1 MTVTKITATKE
12 TIVLTLDA
20 AVRGAA
26 AVTARVPLVCGDKAK
41 KAAFED
47 GRAVAQHSCTLQDS
61 AEIVLP
67 RFEGA
72 YDLLTC
78 RFALMVDGS
87 AVPGVCYVTDFSDDF
102 AVINTPYPAVERPI
116 GTWCNALEEDV
127 GGMRFGYMMN
137 ELDMIWLLKRQPEDG
152 DHVHVFNGE
161 EYYFDKEIIA
171 ENDRMMAPLAA
182 KGIPCLIRFINRVKY
197 RLRKADR
204 VLFDM
209 IKHPDYEDD
218 FEGVEMSAINLRT
231 ETGFRYY
238 CACIDFLFSRYCD
251 PANGFGWNL
260 MMDVG
265 NEINSARIWNNA
277 GPMCCEDYIEEYTE
291 ALRLAWQL
299 SHKYYAH
306 YRVNV
311 SLEQYFADSFIQDGR
326 YYYPARD
333 CLENILKY
341 CRRDGDF
348 DWGVAAHPYP
358 ENLNYPDFYNDRG
371 VSFDFDTRKI
381 TLKNMEVW
389 PALLSS
395 SAFLYRGQPRHV
407 IFDEQGFNTRADAP
421 YTEEQGAY
429 AFVLAWLKMRK
440 QPAIDLLLIHRYID
454 IPFNEEYGLNLGLRR
469 CYGYAD
475 EEHLITIP
483 GPHKM
488 ICRAIA
494 AMDSPE
500 EDAWVRAARAYIG
513 PDLFDDVLNPPAVT
527 EGRTTRYI
535 TNFEI

>member
-1 MTVTKITATKE
+1 MSVVKITAAKE
-12 TIVLTLDA
+12 NIVLTLDA
-20 AVRGAA
+20 AVCGE
-26 AVTARVPLVCGDKAK
+26 AVVSARVPLVCGDKTK
-41 KAAFED
+41 KASFED
-47 GRAVAQHSCTLQDS
+47 GRVVGRVHCGLRDA
-61 AEIVLP
+61 AEISLP
-67 RFEGA
+67 RFADG

-78 RFALMVDGS
+78 RFALMVDGN
-87 AVPGVCYVTDFSDDF
+87 AVPGVCYVTDFSADF
-102 AVINTPYPAVERPI
+102 AAINTPYPATERPI

-127 GGMRFGYMMN
+127 DGLRFGYMMN
-137 ELDMIWLLKRQPEDG
+137 ELDMIWLMKRQPEPG
-152 DHVHVFNGE
+152 DITHVFNGE
-161 EYYFDKEIIA
+161 EYYFDKDIIA

-197 RLRKADR
+197 RLRKADH

-277 GPMCCEDYIEEYTE
+277 GPMCCEDYMEEYTE
-291 ALRLAWQL
+291 ALRLAWLL

-311 SLEQYFADSFIQDGR
+311 SLEQYFADSFIQDDLH
-326 YYYPARD
+326 YYPART
-333 CLENILKY
+333 CLEQLLKY

-358 ENLNYPDFYNDRG
+358 ENLCYPDFYNDRG

-395 SAFLYRGQPRHV
+395 PAFLYRGQPRHV
-407 IFDEQGFNTRADAP
+407 IFDEQGFNTREDAP

-494 AMDSPE
+494 AMDTPE

-513 PDLFDDVLNPPAVT
+513 PDLFDDVLNPPAVK
-527 EGRTTRYI
+527 EGRTTQYI